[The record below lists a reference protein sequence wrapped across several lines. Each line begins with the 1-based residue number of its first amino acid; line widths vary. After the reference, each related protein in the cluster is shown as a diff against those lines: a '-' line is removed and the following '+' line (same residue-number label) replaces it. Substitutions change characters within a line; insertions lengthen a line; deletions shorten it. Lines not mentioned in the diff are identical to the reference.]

1 MVARHS
7 HRQVASTP
15 VLPAACY
22 LPRARRM
29 PDRDP
34 IEAPANPEL
43 ELDPADEDSTVGTGS
58 VLAIGCSII
67 VIFILIIGV
76 ALFISRQ
83 M

>member
-1 MVARHS
+1 
-7 HRQVASTP
+7 
-15 VLPAACY
+15 
-22 LPRARRM
+22 M

-34 IEAPANPEL
+34 VEPPVNPEL

-58 VLAIGCSII
+58 VLAIGCSVI
-67 VIFILIIGV
+67 VLLILIVGI